1 MVMVNSDW
9 LARSSE
15 TVSWPKYKHTSCG
28 IKSHLCL
35 GGGENRELAVQ
46 DNQPTF
52 LRVKFPT
59 HRNSQPQIG
68 QRNENTTECQKKA
81 FCNFV
86 IFLSTQQTCFI
97 FDQGSKTTQML
108 FRD

>member
-46 DNQPTF
+46 DN
-52 LRVKFPT
+52 
-59 HRNSQPQIG
+59 
-68 QRNENTTECQKKA
+68 
-81 FCNFV
+81 
-86 IFLSTQQTCFI
+86 
-97 FDQGSKTTQML
+97 
-108 FRD
+108 